1 MQLGFGWTN
10 GIIMDLLD
18 KYGDVLRQED
28 YPSPPLSEPSTESSA
43 TNFSQV
49 SAALL
54 ALLVS
59 LTAGFIG

>member
-1 MQLGFGWTN
+1 
-10 GIIMDLLD
+10 MDLLD

-28 YPSPPLSEPSTESSA
+28 LPSAPVSEPQTDSSA